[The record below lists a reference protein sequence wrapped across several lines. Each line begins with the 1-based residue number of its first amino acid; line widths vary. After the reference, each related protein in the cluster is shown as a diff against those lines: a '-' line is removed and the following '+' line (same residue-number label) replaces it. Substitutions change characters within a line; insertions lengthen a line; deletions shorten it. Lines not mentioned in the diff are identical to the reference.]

1 MTIKKW
7 AAAGLAALT
16 IAAGGF
22 SVQADSVTLAGG
34 EKVDLG
40 QKVNVLDG
48 DKTFFGAQ
56 MKEWVSDPAAEAA
69 MENLLRKNGVFAEN
83 SPEYSELSRMAV
95 QLLRDA
101 KLYQVRAVANETYYQ
116 GMMLSLSVSDADL
129 HRLEGYR
136 DAAVKAQ
143 QAPDGLPA
151 AETEAV
157 PAEKTGAKP
166 DADGRKAESVRMSDH
181 YVPEGMFEK
190 DEDLT
195 EDISGKIEMNGKK
208 EEKPVLTE
216 EGKAVEKLFRGAVK
230 VESAESWQEETS
242 RKGIV
247 YRSASARLDLER
259 NGFAIPLFVK
269 GIIMKDNGRT
279 SFTIFAADQASGKYF
294 GPILDKALRGA
305 SK

>member
-7 AAAGLAALT
+7 AAAGMAALT

-56 MKEWVSDPAAEAA
+56 MKEWISDPAAETA
-69 MENLLRKNGVFAEN
+69 MENLLRKKGVFAEN

-116 GMMLSLSVSDADL
+116 GMMLSLSVADADL

-143 QAPDGLPA
+143 QAPDVLPA

-157 PAEKTGAKP
+157 PAGKTGTET
-166 DADGRKAESVRMSDH
+166 DGRKEESVRRSDH

-294 GPILDKALRGA
+294 DPILDKALRGA